1 MLASIR
7 IRFTSERIG
16 LCPHLQQR
24 RQRASAVN
32 LFGNKQIGLLKTNGQ
47 PPTLNM
53 EVVALRIGIM
63 VQSSCI
69 EAVRLLFCI
78 TMRSDNPK
86 NNKNVAKSLENN
98 KNVATSDLSR
108 NDHSTCEIFYQ
119 TVIAFSP
126 NTVFIT

>member
-1 MLASIR
+1 MIASIR

-69 EAVRLLFCI
+69 AAVRLLFCI
-78 TMRSDNPK
+78 NPK
-86 NNKNVAKSLENN
+86 DRRKCTLNNQS
-98 KNVATSDLSR
+98 
-108 NDHSTCEIFYQ
+108 
-119 TVIAFSP
+119 
-126 NTVFIT
+126 